1 MGTYQSESDRNRG
14 ALLAGLYGQGYNQA
28 LTRQDQQLAN
38 LQGTAG
44 FQTGMESQGIAGLE
58 AVGAQAQALEQQ
70 KLNQLAA
77 AGQTAYTLPMNRLT
91 DVANIY
97 GSIAGAM
104 PGSPTQKF
112 SPSPVATGIGGF
124 ANMYQVLSGQNKD
137 INQVGMKA

>member
-1 MGTYQSESDRNRG
+1 
-14 ALLAGLYGQGYNQA
+14 
-28 LTRQDQQLAN
+28 
-38 LQGTAG
+38 
-44 FQTGMESQGIAGLE
+44 MESQGIAGLE

-112 SPSPVATGIGGF
+112 SPSPLATGIGGF
-124 ANMYQVLSGQNKD
+124 ANMSHDPIACLVASGGLCESTD
-137 INQVGMKA
+137 D

>member
-1 MGTYQSESDRNRG
+1 
-14 ALLAGLYGQGYNQA
+14 
-28 LTRQDQQLAN
+28 
-38 LQGTAG
+38 
-44 FQTGMESQGIAGLE
+44 MESQGIAGME

-112 SPSPVATGIGGF
+112 TPSPMAVGIGGF
-124 ANMYQVLSGQNKD
+124 GNWWETMRGGEKD
-137 INQVGMKA
+137 RA